1 MNEPR
6 RLTCEEVF
14 ARLDDFLDRELAP
27 EELRLV
33 QQHLDTCAACAGE
46 HRFES
51 HVLSEIRAK
60 LRRIA
65 VPERLRAAIAA
76 QLSRLEDSPEG

>member
-1 MNEPR
+1 MGESR

-14 ARLDDFLDRELAP
+14 TRLDDFLDRELSP

-33 QQHLDTCAACAGE
+33 QEHLDTCAACADE

-51 HVLSEIRAK
+51 HVLGEIRAK

-65 VPERLRAAIAA
+65 VPDRLRAAIAA
-76 QLSRLEDSPEG
+76 QLSRLEESGEG